1 MEEVT
6 PHAQFIFFRLP
17 ACLAHALQPGH
28 SICCERDGKNDLR
41 RRTTRHSVSFLDLYN
56 GQGDG
61 QATANKKRRDSRHE
75 SPKESLAPMAA
86 GVRLICR
93 CALTV

>member
-1 MEEVT
+1 MEDVT
-6 PHAQFIFFRLP
+6 PHAHFIFFRLP
-17 ACLAHALQPGH
+17 ACLPDALQPGH
-28 SICCERDGKNDLR
+28 SVRSERDRENDPR
-41 RRTTRHSVSFLDLYN
+41 RRAARHSVSFLELCD